1 MVIIFGVM
9 RHSRRWLVLAEIVHL
24 PAVPRLLVLTQL
36 AFNIGFYLVLP
47 FLAGHLV
54 GGLGLAAATVGLV
67 LGLRTFSQ
75 QGLFLLG
82 GVLADR
88 CGVRPVVLAG
98 CAVRVA
104 GFLVLAFATSLPG
117 VLAGAMLTGVAA
129 ALFSPAVESA
139 LAREGARLEESG
151 RLPRTELFAMFAVA
165 GQVGAVT
172 GPLLG
177 VLLLAVGF
185 RATCVA
191 AAVVFVAILAMHW
204 RWLPAWPG
212 AHAGEPVGDG
222 LREVF
227 GNHRFLAFAAANSA
241 GLFAYNQLYLA
252 LPLELDRVGAEGA
265 LGWLFVLA
273 SVLVIAGQLPVAR
286 VARTVLGH
294 RRALAAGSLIVATG
308 FATVAVLAP
317 RTSSVLPAAALVV
330 LLTAGQMVTT
340 PVARDVAA
348 RLAAERWLGAHFGV
362 VSAAGGLAVL
372 LGSTATG
379 ALMDAAAPSSPL
391 PWAILAAVPLLSA
404 AALWQLTPTTVG
416 HEPVPSHARQP

>member
-1 MVIIFGVM
+1 M
-9 RHSRRWLVLAEIVHL
+9 RHLRRWLVLAEIVHL

-54 GGLGLAAATVGLV
+54 DDLGLAAATVGLV

-88 CGVRPVVLAG
+88 FGVRPVVLTG

-104 GFLVLAFATSLPG
+104 GFLVLAFAHNLPG

-139 LAREGARLEESG
+139 LAREGAQLEKSG

-165 GQVGAVT
+165 GQVGAVS

-177 VLLLAVGF
+177 VLLLTVGF
-185 RATCVA
+185 QATSVA
-191 AAVVFVAILAMHW
+191 AAVVFVAIWVMHW
-204 RWLPAWPG
+204 RWLPAGPG

-227 GNHRFLAFAAANSA
+227 GNRRFLAFAAANSA

-252 LPLELDRVGAEGA
+252 LPLELDRIGANGT
-265 LGWLFVLA
+265 LGWLFALA
-273 SVLVIAGQLPVAR
+273 SIMVIAGQLPIAR
-286 VARTVLGH
+286 LARTVLGS
-294 RRALAAGSLIVATG
+294 RRALTIGFLTVAGAFAA
-308 FATVAVLAP
+308 VAVLVP
-317 RTSSVLPAAALVV
+317 RTSSVLPAVTLTV
-330 LLTAGQMVTT
+330 LLTAGQMFTT

-348 RLAAERWLGAHFGV
+348 RLAAERRLGAYYGV
-362 VSAAGGLAVL
+362 ISAAGGLAVL
-372 LGSTATG
+372 IGSTATG
-379 ALMDAAAPSSPL
+379 ALMDTAPPSSPL

-404 AALWQLTPTTVG
+404 AALWLLTPAT
-416 HEPVPSHARQP
+416 A